1 MVMAVEQYLR
11 AVRSLI
17 DTLEVSVADAL
28 DMARVPDEMR
38 ESVRVRYEEET
49 ELPIRRANVLSGT
62 GGPRP
67 WFQQWDPS
75 TGYYWLRQREYLIDR
90 LGWNQAD
97 VGSLDD
103 ATDRILS
110 HLEDARPSGPAEF
123 DVRGLV
129 MGYVQSGKTANFCA
143 LAAKAADAGYKLVI
157 ILSGL
162 HNSLRLQTQRR
173 IDRALGIDPTG
184 VPEPEPGRR
193 WIALT
198 QRTLHGDFRAGSI
211 DANVLQGNEHVLLIC
226 KKNQSVLRRLT
237 RWMENRAPASLPVL
251 IIDDEADQASINTG
265 GNRPRTQEDSDL
277 APDDLDNPQQTDDE
291 LDPSVING
299 LIRTLVRSFGRVS
312 YVAYTATPFANVLIN
327 HLAIDRE
334 VFQDLYP
341 RDFIVALPHPN
352 GYTGAERLFGR
363 DALPGDYDGLA
374 ALDIIDLVP
383 DHEVDLLTPRG
394 QDVDTYDPVVSP
406 SMRTA
411 FLDFVLATAARI
423 HRAGTDVPATMLVH
437 THHRKPVQNRLGE
450 RLRAFVSEIRQS
462 WRYDRQSIRP
472 ELAARWNSAFRPVIS
487 SLNGTRDTLFE
498 SIEDQVDRF
507 FRDPVPVL
515 VFNSDS
521 TDVLDYEGDPNLK
534 SVVVGGN
541 RLSRGLTLEGLL
553 VSFYVR
559 RTEYFDTLMQMGRW
573 FGYREQYVD
582 LTRIWT
588 TGELSGWFRDLALAE
603 EELRREIARYERE
616 NLTPL
621 DFGPRIRSHPAMMIT
636 AQNKMGSAR
645 AVSQNYS
652 GYMLQ
657 TTAFRLE
664 DRAWLQANLDAARQ
678 LLADIGN
685 SNHPASTASKPVW
698 TDVPWQTVDAF
709 LSRYRFDPRG
719 SHEIGAIRQ
728 YLQVQA
734 RQDEL
739 VKWLI
744 AMPGL
749 VAPDRT
755 LGAEPQLSVRGNPV
769 NRISRTRL
777 RNKPYD
783 IGTLVNPAILD
794 GAPRSGDEE
803 IGLTDEQLAAARAE
817 ALADTDQRGRFPR
830 ALRRQRSPRQGLLL
844 LYPISPA
851 SRPKAGTQSRL
862 PLFDSPDRDGVTVV
876 GIALVFPSSDSAAT
890 IEYVVGSVGSSQGD
904 DQ

>member
-1 MVMAVEQYLR
+1 MVNMVDRYLR

-17 DTLEVSVADAL
+17 DTLQVSLAEAL
-28 DMARVPDEMR
+28 DMARVPAEHRDA
-38 ESVRVRYEEET
+38 VRVRFEEET
-49 ELPIRRANVLSGT
+49 ALPIRRANVLSGT

-110 HLEDARPSGPAEF
+110 HLEDPRPTGPAQF

-157 ILSGL
+157 ILSGI
-162 HNSLRLQTQRR
+162 HNSLRLQTQIR
-173 IDRALGIDPTG
+173 INRALGLDSSG

-193 WIALT
+193 WIGLT
-198 QRTLHGDFRAGSI
+198 TPTLHGDFRAGTI
-211 DANVLQGNEHVLLIC
+211 DANVLQGNEHVLVVC
-226 KKNQSVLRRLT
+226 KKNASVLRRLT
-237 RWMENRAPASLPVL
+237 RWIENRAPASLPVL

-265 GNRPRTQEDSDL
+265 GNRAPVQDDSDL
-277 APDDLDNPQQTDDE
+277 APDDLDDPQQMEDE
-291 LDPSVING
+291 LNPSVING
-299 LIRTLVRSFGRVS
+299 LVRSLIRSFSRVS

-341 RDFIVALPHPN
+341 RDFIVALPRPN
-352 GYTGAERLFGR
+352 NYTGAERLFGR
-363 DALPGDYDGLA
+363 EPLPGEHEGQA
-374 ALDIIDLVP
+374 GLDIIDLIP
-383 DHEVDLLTPRG
+383 DHEADLLTPRG
-394 QDVDTYDPVVSP
+394 QDVVTYDPVIYP

-423 HRAGTDVPATMLVH
+423 HRSGHDVPATMLIH
-437 THHRKPVQNRLGE
+437 THHRKPVQNLLGN
-450 RLRAFVSEIRQS
+450 RLREFVSEIRQL
-462 WRYDRQSIRP
+462 WRYDRQNIRP
-472 ELAARWNSAFRPVIS
+472 ELVERWNTGFRPVIAS
-487 SLNGTRDTLFE
+487 VDINRDIPFDALE
-498 SIEDQVDRF
+498 EHVDRY

-515 VFNSDS
+515 VLNSDS
-521 TDVLDYEGDPNLK
+521 TDVLDYEADPNLK
-534 SVVVGGN
+534 AVVVGGN

-553 VSFYVR
+553 VSFYAR
-559 RTEYFDTLMQMGRW
+559 RTECFDTLMQMGRW
-573 FGYREQYVD
+573 FGYREPYVD

-616 NLTPL
+616 NLTPR

-645 AVSQNYS
+645 IVSQNYS

-657 TTAFRLE
+657 TTAFRLD
-664 DRAWLQANLDAARQ
+664 DRAWLDSNLDAARQ
-678 LLADIGN
+678 LLADIGD
-685 SNHPASTASKPVW
+685 SNHPDSTETRPVW
-698 TDVPWQTVDAF
+698 GDVAWQTVDAF

-719 SHEIGAIRQ
+719 SHEMGAIRQ
-728 YLQVQA
+728 YLQAQA

-739 VKWLI
+739 VEWTI

-749 VAPDRT
+749 AAPDAV
-755 LGAEPQLSVRGNPV
+755 LGTEPLLAVRGTPA

-783 IGTLVNPAILD
+783 IGTLVNPATA
-794 GAPRSGDEE
+794 GAAPGTGDEE
-803 IGLTDEQLAAARAE
+803 IGLNAEQLAAARAGIEE
-817 ALADTDQRGRFPR
+817 AGSFPR
-830 ALRRQRSPRQGLLL
+830 ALRRQRSSRQGLLL
-844 LYPISPA
+844 LYPISPH
-851 SRPKAGTQSRL
+851 SRPRAGTQSRL
-862 PLFDSPDRDGVTVV
+862 PLFDDPDRDGATVV
-876 GIALVFPSSDSAAT
+876 GLALVFPVSDSAAT
-890 IEYVVGSVGSSQGD
+890 IEYVVGSVGAPEGD
-904 DQ
+904 EP

>member
-1 MVMAVEQYLR
+1 MVERYLR

-17 DTLEVSVADAL
+17 DTLAVSLAEAL
-28 DMARVPDEMR
+28 DMARVPEEFR
-38 ESVRVRYEEET
+38 EPVQIRYEEET
-49 ELPIRRANVLSGT
+49 ALPIRRANVLSGT

-97 VGSLDD
+97 IGSLDD

-110 HLEDARPSGPAEF
+110 HLEDPRPTGPEQF

-157 ILSGL
+157 ILSGI

-173 IDRALGIDPTG
+173 INRALGLDPTG

-193 WIALT
+193 WIGLT
-198 QRTLHGDFRAGSI
+198 TPSLHGDFRAGTI
-211 DANVLQGNEHVLLIC
+211 DANVLQGNEHVLLVC
-226 KKNQSVLRRLT
+226 KKNASVLRRLT
-237 RWMENRAPASLPVL
+237 SWIENRAPASLPVL

-265 GNRPRTQEDSDL
+265 GNRPPVEEDSDL
-277 APDDLDNPQQTDDE
+277 TLDDLDNPQQIEDE

-299 LIRTLVRSFGRVS
+299 LIRTIVRSFNRVS
-312 YVAYTATPFANVLIN
+312 YIAYTATPFANVLIN
-327 HLAIDRE
+327 HLAIDRD

-341 RDFIVALPHPN
+341 RDFIVALPRPN

-363 DALPGDYDGLA
+363 EALPGERDRQP
-374 ALDIIDLVP
+374 ALDVIDLVP
-383 DHEVDLLTPRG
+383 EHEADLLTPRG
-394 QDVDTYDPVVSP
+394 QDVDAYDPVIYP

-411 FLDFVLATAARI
+411 FLDFVLATAARV
-423 HRAGTDVPATMLVH
+423 HRAGGDVPATMLIH
-437 THHRKPVQNRLGE
+437 THHRKAVQNRLGAH
-450 RLRAFVSEIRQS
+450 LRTFVSEIRQS
-462 WRYDRQSIRP
+462 WRYDRQAIRP
-472 ELAARWNSAFRPVIS
+472 ELVQRWDNGFRPVIAS
-487 SLNGTRDTLFE
+487 VDINRDTVFDA
-498 SIEDQVDRF
+498 IEEQVDRF

-515 VFNSDS
+515 VLNSDS
-521 TDVLDYEGDPNLK
+521 TDQLDYETDPNLK
-534 SVVVGGN
+534 AVVVGGN
-541 RLSRGLTLEGLL
+541 RLSRGLTLDGLL

-559 RTEYFDTLMQMGRW
+559 RTKYFDTLMQMGRW
-573 FGYREQYVD
+573 FGYHEHYVD

-588 TGELSGWFRDLALAE
+588 TEELSGWFRDLALAE

-616 NLTPL
+616 NLTPI

-645 AVSQNYS
+645 TVSQNYS

-664 DRAWLQANLDAARQ
+664 DRAWLQSNLDASQQ
-678 LLADIGN
+678 LLADVGTP
-685 SNHPASTASKPVW
+685 NHPSSTPSRPVW
-698 TDVPWQTVDAF
+698 SDVPWQTVDSF

-719 SHEIGAIRQ
+719 SHEMGAIRQ
-728 YLQVQA
+728 YLQAQA

-739 VKWLI
+739 VEWI
-744 AMPGL
+744 VAVPGL
-749 VAPDRT
+749 ATPDNQ
-755 LGAEPQLSVRGNPV
+755 LGVEPMLAVSGIPA

-783 IGTLVNPAILD
+783 IGTLVNPATLD
-794 GAPRSGDEE
+794 GTLRSGDEE
-803 IGLTDEQLAAARAE
+803 IGLTDEQLEAARTA
-817 ALADTDQRGRFPR
+817 AHADTDARGRFPR
-830 ALRRQRSPRQGLLL
+830 ALRRERSARQGLLL
-844 LYPISPA
+844 LYPISA
-851 SRPKAGTQSRL
+851 ESRPRAGVQSRL
-862 PLFDSPDRDGVTVV
+862 PLFDDPHRDGLTVV
-876 GIALVFPSSDSAAT
+876 GLAIVFPSSDSAAT
-890 IEYVVGSVGSSQGD
+890 IEYVIGSVGTPQGD

>member
-1 MVMAVEQYLR
+1 MVDRYLR

-17 DTLEVSVADAL
+17 DTLGVPLPDAL
-28 DMARVPDEMR
+28 EMARIPNEMR
-38 ESVRVRYEEET
+38 ELVRVRYEEET
-49 ELPIRRANVLSGT
+49 ALPIRRANILSGT

-75 TGYYWLRQREYLIDR
+75 TGYYWRRQREYLIDR
-90 LGWNQAD
+90 QGWNQAD
-97 VGSLDD
+97 LGSLDD
-103 ATDRILS
+103 ATDQILS
-110 HLEDARPSGPAEF
+110 HLEDPRSSGPAEF

-129 MGYVQSGKTANFCA
+129 MGYVQSGKTVNFCA
-143 LAAKAADAGYKLVI
+143 LSAKAADAGYKLVI
-157 ILSGL
+157 ILSGI

-198 QRTLHGDFRAGSI
+198 QSTLQGDFRSGSI
-211 DANVLQGNEHVLLIC
+211 DANVLQGNEHVLLVC
-226 KKNQSVLRRLT
+226 KKNASVLRRLT
-237 RWMENRAPASLPVL
+237 RWMENRAPMSLPVL
-251 IIDDEADQASINTG
+251 IIDDEADQASINTR
-265 GNRPRTQEDSDL
+265 GNRLPAQEDSDL
-277 APDDLDNPQQTDDE
+277 EPGDLENPQQTEDE

-299 LIRTLVRSFGRVS
+299 LIRTLVRSFRRVS

-334 VFQDLYP
+334 VYQDLYP
-341 RDFIVALPHPN
+341 RDFIVALPRPN
-352 GYTGAERLFGR
+352 EYTGAERLFGR
-363 DALPGDYDGLA
+363 EALPGDHDGLSG
-374 ALDIIDLVP
+374 LNIIDLVP
-383 DHEVDLLTPRG
+383 EHEADLLTPRG
-394 QDVDTYDPVVSP
+394 QDVNTYDPVICP

-423 HRAGTDVPATMLVH
+423 HRAGNDVHATMLIH
-437 THHRKPVQNRLGE
+437 THHRRPVQNRLGE

-462 WRYDRQSIRP
+462 WRYDRQAIRP
-472 ELAARWNSAFRPVIS
+472 ELVERWNSAFRPVIA
-487 SLNGTRDTLFE
+487 SLAAIRDAPFE

-515 VFNSDS
+515 VLNSDS
-521 TDVLDYEGDPNLK
+521 TDVLDYETDPTLK
-534 SVVVGGN
+534 AVVVGGN

-559 RTEYFDTLMQMGRW
+559 RTGYFDTLMQMGRW

-588 TGELSGWFRDLALAE
+588 TEELSGWFRDLALAE
-603 EELRREIARYERE
+603 EELRSEIARYERE

-621 DFGPRIRSHPAMMIT
+621 DFGPRIRSHPVMMIT
-636 AQNKMGSAR
+636 AQNKMGGAR
-645 AVSQNYS
+645 TVSQNYS

-664 DRAWLQANLDAARQ
+664 DHAWLQSNLDAARQ
-678 LLADIGN
+678 LLADIGDP
-685 SNHPASTASKPVW
+685 NHPESTTSKPVW
-698 TDVPWQTVDAF
+698 TDVPWRTVDVF

-728 YLQVQA
+728 YLQEQA
-734 RQDEL
+734 RHNEL
-739 VKWLI
+739 IEWLI
-744 AMPGL
+744 AMPCL
-749 VAPDRT
+749 STPDEK
-755 LGAEPQLSVRGNPV
+755 LGTEPLLSVRGIPA

-783 IGTLVNPAILD
+783 IGTLVNPATLD

-803 IGLTDEQLAAARAE
+803 IGLTDEQLAVARIE
-817 ALADTDQRGRFPR
+817 ALADTELRGRFPR
-830 ALRRQRSPRQGLLL
+830 ALRRNRSARQGLLL

-851 SRPKAGTQSRL
+851 SRPRADTQNRL
-862 PLFDSPDRDGVTVV
+862 PLFDDPECEGVTVV

-890 IEYVVGSVGSSQGD
+890 IEYVVGSVGAPQGD
-904 DQ
+904 NQ

>member
-1 MVMAVEQYLR
+1 MVNMIERYLR

-17 DTLEVSVADAL
+17 DTLGVSLAEAL
-28 DMARVPDEMR
+28 DMARVPVEFR
-38 ESVRVRYEEET
+38 EPVRVRYEEET
-49 ELPIRRANVLSGT
+49 ALPIRRANVLSGT

-103 ATDRILS
+103 ATDQILS
-110 HLEDARPSGPAEF
+110 HLEDPRPTGPAQF

-157 ILSGL
+157 ILSGI
-162 HNSLRLQTQRR
+162 HNSLRLQTQSR
-173 IDRALGIDPTG
+173 INRALGLDPAG

-193 WIALT
+193 WIGLT
-198 QRTLHGDFRAGSI
+198 TPTLHGDFRAGTI
-211 DANVLQGNEHVLLIC
+211 DANVLQGNEHVVLVC
-226 KKNQSVLRRLT
+226 KKNASVLRRLT
-237 RWMENRAPASLPVL
+237 RWIENRAPASLPVL

-265 GNRPRTQEDSDL
+265 GNRSPVQEDSDL
-277 APDDLDNPQQTDDE
+277 APDDLDNPQQVEDE
-291 LDPSVING
+291 LDPSIING
-299 LIRTLVRSFGRVS
+299 LVRTLVRSFSRVS

-341 RDFIVALPHPN
+341 RDFIVALPRPN
-352 GYTGAERLFGR
+352 DYTGAERLFGR
-363 DALPGDYDGLA
+363 EALPGEHDGQA
-374 ALDIIDLVP
+374 GLDIIDLVP
-383 DHEVDLLTPRG
+383 DHEADLLTPRG
-394 QDVDTYDPVVSP
+394 QDVATYDPVIHS

-411 FLDFVLATAARI
+411 FFDFVLATAARI
-423 HRAGTDVPATMLVH
+423 QRTGTDVPATMLIH
-437 THHRKPVQNRLGE
+437 THHRKPVQNLLGG
-450 RLRAFVSEIRQS
+450 RLRAFVSEIRQL

-472 ELAARWNSAFRPVIS
+472 ELVERWDTGFRPVIAS
-487 SLNGTRDTLFE
+487 VDISRDMPFDT
-498 SIEDQVDRF
+498 IEEQVDRF

-515 VFNSDS
+515 VLNSDS
-521 TDVLDYEGDPNLK
+521 TDILDYEADPNLK
-534 SVVVGGN
+534 AVVVGGN

-588 TGELSGWFRDLALAE
+588 TEELSGWFRDLALAE

-616 NLTPL
+616 NLTPR

-645 AVSQNYS
+645 SVSQNYS

-664 DRAWLQANLDAARQ
+664 DRAWLQSNLEAARQ
-678 LLADIGN
+678 LLTEIGDAI
-685 SNHPASTASKPVW
+685 HPTSTSTRPIW
-698 TDVPWQTVDAF
+698 SEVPWQIVDTF

-719 SHEIGAIRQ
+719 SHEMGAIRQ
-728 YLQVQA
+728 YLQAQVG
-734 RQDEL
+734 QDEL
-739 VKWLI
+739 VEWII
-744 AMPGL
+744 AMPCL
-749 VAPDRT
+749 STPDSQ
-755 LGAEPQLSVRGNPV
+755 LGTEPLLAVRGVPA

-783 IGTLVNPAILD
+783 IGTLINPATA
-794 GAPRSGDEE
+794 GAAPGTGDEE
-803 IGLTDEQLAAARAE
+803 IGLTPEQLAAARTGIEE
-817 ALADTDQRGRFPR
+817 AGSFPR
-830 ALRRQRSPRQGLLL
+830 ALRRQRSSRQGLLL
-844 LYPISPA
+844 VYPISPA
-851 SRPKAGTQSRL
+851 SRPRANTQSRL
-862 PLFDSPDRDGVTVV
+862 SLFDDPGSGVTVV
-876 GIALVFPSSDSAAT
+876 GIALVFPVSDSAAT
-890 IEYVVGSVGSSQGD
+890 IEYVVGSVGTPQGD

>member
-1 MVMAVEQYLR
+1 MIERYLR

-17 DTLEVSVADAL
+17 DTLDVSISDAL
-28 DMARVPDEMR
+28 EMARVPGECR
-38 ESVRVRYEEET
+38 EAVRIRYEEET
-49 ELPIRRANVLSGT
+49 ALPIRRANVLSNA

-97 VGSLDD
+97 IGSLDD
-103 ATDRILS
+103 ATDQILS
-110 HLEDARPSGPAEF
+110 HLEDPRSTGSTEF

-143 LAAKAADAGYKLVI
+143 LIAKAADAGYKLVI
-157 ILSGL
+157 ILSGI

-173 IDRALGIDPTG
+173 ISQSLGIDPTG

-193 WIALT
+193 WIGLT
-198 QRTLHGDFRAGSI
+198 TASLHGDFRAGTI
-211 DANVLQGNEHVLLIC
+211 DANVLQGNEHVLVVC
-226 KKNQSVLRRLT
+226 KKNASVLRRLT
-237 RWMENRAPASLPVL
+237 GWIENRAPASLPVL
-251 IIDDEADQASINTG
+251 IIDDEADQASINTR
-265 GNRPRTQEDSDL
+265 GNRPPVQEYTDL
-277 APDDLDNPQQTDDE
+277 APDDFDNPEQVEDE

-299 LIRTLVRSFGRVS
+299 LIRAIVRSFTRVS

-334 VFQDLYP
+334 AFQDLYP
-341 RDFIVALPHPN
+341 RDFIVALPRPN

-363 DALPGDYDGLA
+363 DALPGEHAGPA
-374 ALDIIDLVP
+374 GLDIIELVP
-383 DHEVDLLTPRG
+383 AHEANLLTPRG
-394 QDVDTYDPVVSP
+394 ADVATYDPAVYG
-406 SMRTA
+406 SMRNA
-411 FLDFVLATAARI
+411 FLDFVLAAAARL
-423 HRAGTDVPATMLVH
+423 HRSGEDVPATMLIH
-437 THHRKPVQNRLGE
+437 THHRKAVQNRLGE

-472 ELAARWNSAFRPVIS
+472 ALAERWQDRFQPVIAS
-487 SLNGTRDTLFE
+487 VDIRRDVTFE
-498 SIEDQVDRF
+498 VIEEYVDRF

-515 VFNSDS
+515 VLNSDS
-521 TDVLDYEGDPNLK
+521 FDELDYAADPTLK
-534 SVVVGGN
+534 AVVVGGN

-573 FGYREQYVD
+573 FGYREPYVD

-588 TGELSGWFRDLALAE
+588 TEQLSGWFRDLAMAE

-645 AVSQNYS
+645 TVSQNYS

-664 DRAWLQANLDAARQ
+664 DRVWLQSNLLAARE
-678 LLADIGN
+678 LLADVGDPNDPTSIG
-685 SNHPASTASKPVW
+685 SRPVW
-698 TDVPWQTVDAF
+698 TGVPWQIVDGF
-709 LSRYRFDPRG
+709 FSRYRFDPRG
-719 SHEIGAIRQ
+719 SHEMGAIRQ
-728 YLQVQA
+728 YLQAQA
-734 RQDEL
+734 NQDEL
-739 VKWLI
+739 VEWTI
-744 AMPGL
+744 AMLGL
-749 VAPDRT
+749 SSIDPR
-755 LGAEPQLSVRGNPV
+755 LGTEPELSVRGVPAI
-769 NRISRTRL
+769 RIGRTRL

-783 IGTLVNPAILD
+783 IGSLVNPATAS
-794 GAPRSGDEE
+794 GPARSGDEE
-803 IGLTDEQLAAARAE
+803 IGLTDAQIAAARAGVNE
-817 ALADTDQRGRFPR
+817 STSFPESLRAQRD
-830 ALRRQRSPRQGLLL
+830 PRQGLLL
-844 LYPISPA
+844 LYPISPH
-851 SRPKAGTQSRL
+851 SRPRDAMQNRL
-862 PLFDSPDRDGVTVV
+862 PLFEDPGRDGVTVV
-876 GIALVFPSSDSAAT
+876 GVAIVFPNSDSAAT
-890 IEYVVGSVGSSQGD
+890 IEYVVGSVGTSQGE

>member
-1 MVMAVEQYLR
+1 MVNMVERYLR

-17 DTLEVSVADAL
+17 DTLGVSIGDAFE
-28 DMARVPDEMR
+28 MARVPAEFR
-38 ESVRVRYEEET
+38 EAVRVRYEEET
-49 ELPIRRANVLSGT
+49 ALPIRRANVLSGT

-75 TGYYWLRQREYLIDR
+75 TGYYWRRQREYLIDR

-97 VGSLDD
+97 IGSLDD

-110 HLEDARPSGPAEF
+110 HLEEARPTGPALF

-129 MGYVQSGKTANFCA
+129 MGFVQSGKTANFCA
-143 LAAKAADAGYKLVI
+143 LAAKSADAGYKLVI
-157 ILSGL
+157 ILSGI

-173 IDRALGIDPTG
+173 INRALGLDTTG
-184 VPEPEPGRR
+184 APEPEPGRR
-193 WIALT
+193 WIGLT
-198 QRTLHGDFRAGSI
+198 TPALHGDFRAGTI
-211 DANVLQGNEHVLLIC
+211 DANVLQGNEHVLLVC
-226 KKNQSVLRRLT
+226 KKNASVLRRLT
-237 RWMENRAPASLPVL
+237 RWIENRAPPSLPVL

-265 GNRPRTQEDSDL
+265 GNRRPVQEDSDL
-277 APDDLDNPQQTDDE
+277 APDDLDNPLQVEDE

-299 LIRTLVRSFGRVS
+299 LIRTLVRSFSKVS

-327 HLAIDRE
+327 HLAIDRD

-341 RDFIVALPHPN
+341 RDFIVALPRPN

-363 DALPGDYDGLA
+363 DALPGEHDGQPP
-374 ALDIIDLVP
+374 LDLIDLVP
-383 DHEVDLLTPRG
+383 DHEADLLTPRG
-394 QDVDTYDPVVSP
+394 QDVDTYEPVVYP

-411 FLDFVLATAARI
+411 FLDFVLATAARVQ
-423 HRAGTDVPATMLVH
+423 RSEGDVPATMLIH
-437 THHRKPVQNRLGE
+437 THHRKPIQNRLGE
-450 RLRAFVSEIRQS
+450 HLRGFVSEIRQS
-462 WRYDRQSIRP
+462 WRYDRQAIRP
-472 ELAARWNSAFRPVIS
+472 ELVQRWDSGFRPVIAS
-487 SLNGTRDTLFE
+487 VDINRDVRFE
-498 SIEDQVDRF
+498 TIEEHVDRF

-515 VFNSDS
+515 VLNSDS
-521 TDVLDYEGDPNLK
+521 ADELDYEADPNLK
-534 SVVVGGN
+534 AVVVGGN

-573 FGYREQYVD
+573 FGYREHYVD

-588 TGELSGWFRDLALAE
+588 TEELSGWFRDLALAE

-645 AVSQNYS
+645 TVSQNYS

-664 DRAWLQANLDAARQ
+664 DRAWLQSNLDAAHQ

-685 SNHPASTASKPVW
+685 PNHPSSVQSRPVW
-698 TDVPWQTVDAF
+698 ADVPWQTVDSF

-719 SHEIGAIRQ
+719 SHEMGAIRQ
-728 YLQVQA
+728 YLQAQA

-739 VKWLI
+739 VEWI
-744 AMPGL
+744 VAMPGL
-749 VAPDRT
+749 SAPDDQ
-755 LGAEPQLSVRGNPV
+755 LGTEPLLAVRGVPA

-783 IGTLVNPAILD
+783 IGTLVNPATL
-794 GAPRSGDEE
+794 GGTARSGDEE
-803 IGLTDEQLAAARAE
+803 IGLSDEQVAAARARV
-817 ALADTDQRGRFPR
+817 DQAVSFPR
-830 ALRRQRSPRQGLLL
+830 ALRGQRSSRQGLLL
-844 LYPISPA
+844 LYPISPE
-851 SRPKAGTQSRL
+851 SSPRAGTQSRL
-862 PLFDSPDRDGVTVV
+862 QLFDDPARDGITVV
-876 GIALVFPSSDSAAT
+876 GIAIVFPASDSAAT
-890 IEYVVGSVGSSQGD
+890 IEYVVGTVGTPQGD
-904 DQ
+904 GQ

>member
-1 MVMAVEQYLR
+1 MLERYLR

-17 DTLEVSVADAL
+17 DTLGVALAEAL
-28 DMARVPDEMR
+28 DMARVPEEMR
-38 ESVRVRYEEET
+38 EPVRVRYEEET
-49 ELPIRRANVLSGT
+49 ALPIRRANVLSGT

-67 WFQQWDPS
+67 WFQEWDPS

-103 ATDRILS
+103 ATDRILA
-110 HLEDARPSGPAEF
+110 HLEDPRPNGPAEF

-157 ILSGL
+157 ILSGI

-173 IDRALGIDPTG
+173 INRALGLDPAG
-184 VPEPEPGRR
+184 APEPEPGRR
-193 WIALT
+193 WVGLT
-198 QRTLHGDFRAGSI
+198 HPTLHGDFRAGTI
-211 DANVLQGNEHVLLIC
+211 DANVLQGNEHVVLVC
-226 KKNQSVLRRLT
+226 KKNASVLRRLT
-237 RWMENRAPASLPVL
+237 TWIENRAPATLPVL

-265 GNRPRTQEDSDL
+265 GNRPPAQEDSDL

-299 LIRTLVRSFGRVS
+299 LVRILVRSFGRVS

-327 HLAIDRE
+327 HLAIDRD

-341 RDFIVALPHPN
+341 RDFIVTLPKPN

-363 DALPGDYDGLA
+363 EALPGENDGLA
-374 ALDIIDLVP
+374 PLDIIDLVP
-383 DHEVDLLTPRG
+383 DHEADMLTPRG
-394 QDVDTYDPVVSP
+394 HDVDTYDPVIHP

-423 HRAGTDVPATMLVH
+423 HRAGSDVPATMLIH
-437 THHRKPVQNRLGE
+437 THHRQPVQNLLGE

-462 WRYDRQSIRP
+462 WRYDRPAIRP
-472 ELAARWNSAFRPVIS
+472 ELVGRWDSAFRPVIAS
-487 SLNGTRDTLFE
+487 VDATRDKPFE
-498 SIEDQVDRF
+498 FIEEQVDRF

-515 VFNSDS
+515 VLNSGSQDG
-521 TDVLDYEGDPNLK
+521 LDYEADPNLK
-534 SVVVGGN
+534 AVVVGGN

-559 RTEYFDTLMQMGRW
+559 RTEYFDALMQMGRW

-588 TGELSGWFRDLALAE
+588 TEELSGWFRDLALAE
-603 EELRREIARYERE
+603 EELRREVARYERE

-636 AQNKMGSAR
+636 AENKMGGAR
-645 AVSQNYS
+645 TVSQNYS

-664 DRAWLQANLDAARQ
+664 DRPWLQSNLEASRR
-678 LLADIGN
+678 LITDIGN
-685 SNHPASTASKPVW
+685 PGHPSSTAVCPVW
-698 TDVPWQTVDAF
+698 AEVPWQTVDTF

-719 SHEIGAIRQ
+719 SHEMGAIRQ
-728 YLQVQA
+728 YLQAQA

-739 VKWLI
+739 VEWLI
-744 AMPGL
+744 AVPGL
-749 VAPDRT
+749 ATADRQ
-755 LGAEPQLSVRGNPV
+755 LGTEPLLSVRGTAP

-783 IGTLVNPAILD
+783 IGTLVNPATLD
-794 GAPRSGDEE
+794 GASRSGDEE
-803 IGLTDEQLAAARAE
+803 IGLTDAQLAAARTA
-817 ALADTDQRGRFPR
+817 ARDDTDLRGRFPR
-830 ALRRQRSPRQGLLL
+830 ALRRQRSARQGLLL
-844 LYPISPA
+844 IYPIGPA
-851 SRPKAGTQSRL
+851 SRPRAGVQSRL
-862 PLFDSPDRDGVTVV
+862 ALFEDPANAPTVI
-876 GIALVFPSSDSAAT
+876 GIALVFPASDSAAT
-890 IEYVVGSVGSSQGD
+890 IEYVVGSVGAPEGD
-904 DQ
+904 EQ

>member
-1 MVMAVEQYLR
+1 MLDRYLR
-11 AVRSLI
+11 AVRTLI
-17 DTLEVSVADAL
+17 DTLGVTLADAL
-28 DMARVPDEMR
+28 DMARVPVDLR
-38 ESVRVRYEEET
+38 EQVRIRYEEET
-49 ELPIRRANVLSGT
+49 ALPIRRANVLSGT

-75 TGYYWLRQREYLIDR
+75 TGYYWLRQRQYLIDR

-97 VGSLDD
+97 IGSLDD

-110 HLEDARPSGPAEF
+110 HLEDPRPTGPVEF

-157 ILSGL
+157 ILSGI

-173 IDRALGIDPTG
+173 IDKALGIDPTG

-198 QRTLHGDFRAGSI
+198 QRTPHGDFRAGSI
-211 DANVLQGNEHVLLIC
+211 DANVLQGNEHVILVC
-226 KKNQSVLRRLT
+226 KKNASVLRRLT

-265 GNRPRTQEDSDL
+265 GNRPPIQEETDL
-277 APDDLDNPQQTDDE
+277 APDDLDNPQATEDE

-299 LIRTLVRSFGRVS
+299 LIRTLVRSFRRVS

-327 HLAIDRE
+327 HLAIDRD

-341 RDFIVALPHPN
+341 RDFIAALPRPN

-363 DALPGDYDGLA
+363 EALPGEQDGQPG
-374 ALDIIDLVP
+374 LDIIDLVP
-383 DHEVDLLTPRG
+383 EHEADLLTPRG
-394 QDVDTYDPVVSP
+394 HDVDTYDPVIYA

-423 HRAGTDVPATMLVH
+423 QRAPGDVPATMLIH

-450 RLRAFVSEIRQS
+450 RLRTFVSEVRQS
-462 WRYDRQSIRP
+462 WRYDRASIRP
-472 ELAARWNSAFRPVIS
+472 ELVDRWNTAFRPVIAS
-487 SLNGTRDTLFE
+487 VDMSRDVAFDA
-498 SIEDQVDRF
+498 IEEQVDRF
-507 FRDPVPVL
+507 FRDAVPVL
-515 VFNSDS
+515 VLNSDS
-521 TDVLDYEGDPNLK
+521 TDILDYEADPNLK
-534 SVVVGGN
+534 AVVVGGN

-559 RTEYFDTLMQMGRW
+559 RTEYFDALMQMGRW
-573 FGYREQYVD
+573 FGYRESYVD

-588 TGELSGWFRDLALAE
+588 TEELSGWFRDLALAE
-603 EELRREIARYERE
+603 EELRREIVRYERE

-645 AVSQNYS
+645 IVWQNYS
-652 GYMLQ
+652 EYMLQ
-657 TTAFRLE
+657 STAFRLT
-664 DRAWLQANLDAARQ
+664 DRAWLQANLEAGRQ
-678 LLADIGN
+678 LLADIGTP
-685 SNHPASTASKPVW
+685 NHPTATTTRPVW
-698 TDVPWQTVDAF
+698 SGVPWQTVDAF
-709 LSRYRFDPRG
+709 LARYRFDPRG
-719 SHEIGAIRQ
+719 SHDMNAIRQ
-728 YLQVQA
+728 YLQLQIG
-734 RQDEL
+734 QDEL
-739 VKWLI
+739 IEWVI

-749 VAPDRT
+749 AALDNR
-755 LGAEPQLSVRGNPV
+755 LGSEPLLSVRGMPV

-783 IGTLVNPAILD
+783 IGTLVNPATLG
-794 GAPRSGDEE
+794 GAPGSGDEE
-803 IGLTDEQLAAARAE
+803 VALTADQTAAARAGVDE
-817 ALADTDQRGRFPR
+817 AGSFPR
-830 ALRRQRSPRQGLLL
+830 ALRRQRSPREGVLL
-844 LYPISPA
+844 LYPISPE
-851 SRPKAGTQSRL
+851 SRPRAGTQSRL
-862 PLFDSPDRDGVTVV
+862 PLFDDPARDGLTVL
-876 GIALVFPSSDSAAT
+876 GIALVFPHSVSDVA
-890 IEYVVGSVGSSQGD
+890 IEYVVGSVGGEGGAA
-904 DQ
+904 

>member
-1 MVMAVEQYLR
+1 MVERYLR

-17 DTLEVSVADAL
+17 DTLAVSLPDAL
-28 DMARVPDEMR
+28 DMARVPAKLR
-38 ESVRVRYEEET
+38 ELVRVRYEEET
-49 ELPIRRANVLSGT
+49 ALPIRRANVLSGT

-67 WFQQWDPS
+67 WFQDWDPS

-90 LGWNQAD
+90 LGWNQASI
-97 VGSLDD
+97 GSLDD

-110 HLEDARPSGPAEF
+110 HLEDPRQAGPAQF

-143 LAAKAADAGYKLVI
+143 LAAKAADAGYRLVI
-157 ILSGL
+157 VLSGI

-173 IDRALGIDPTG
+173 INRALGIDPTG

-193 WIALT
+193 WIGLTTPALN
-198 QRTLHGDFRAGSI
+198 GDFRAGTI
-211 DANVLQGNEHVLLIC
+211 DANVLQGNEYVLLVC
-226 KKNQSVLRRLT
+226 KKNASVLRRLT
-237 RWMENRAPASLPVL
+237 RWIENRAPANLPVL

-265 GNRPRTQEDSDL
+265 GNRLPVREDSDL
-277 APDDLDNPQQTDDE
+277 ASDDLDNAEQIEDE
-291 LDPSVING
+291 LDPSVMNG
-299 LIRTLVRSFGRVS
+299 LIRTLVHSFTRVS

-327 HLAIDRE
+327 HLAIDRD

-341 RDFIVALPHPN
+341 RDFIVALPRPN
-352 GYTGAERLFGR
+352 GYTGAEQLFGR
-363 DALPGDYDGLA
+363 EALPGEDDKQA

-383 DHEVDLLTPRG
+383 EHEADLLTPRG
-394 QDVDTYDPVVSP
+394 QDVGTYDPVVYP

-411 FLDFVLATAARI
+411 FLDFVLATAARVD
-423 HRAGTDVPATMLVH
+423 RVGGDVPATMLVH
-437 THHRKPVQNRLGE
+437 THHRKPIQNHLGE
-450 RLRAFVSEIRQS
+450 CLRSFVSEIRQS
-462 WRYDRQSIRP
+462 WRYDRHAIRP
-472 ELAARWNSAFRPVIS
+472 ELVQRWDNRFRPVVASVDI
-487 SLNGTRDTLFE
+487 NRDVSFDV
-498 SIEDQVDRF
+498 IEEHVDRM

-515 VFNSDS
+515 VLNSDS
-521 TDVLDYEGDPNLK
+521 TDQLDYETDPNLK
-534 SVVVGGN
+534 AVVVGGN

-559 RTEYFDTLMQMGRW
+559 RSEYFDTLMQMGRW
-573 FGYREQYVD
+573 FGYREHYVD

-588 TGELSGWFRDLALAE
+588 TEELSGWFRDLALAE

-636 AQNKMGSAR
+636 ARNKLGSAR
-645 AVSQNYS
+645 TVSQNYS

-664 DRAWLQANLDAARQ
+664 DRAWLQSNLDAARQ
-678 LLADIGN
+678 LLADIGDPK
-685 SNHPASTASKPVW
+685 HPSATRSRPVW
-698 TDVPWQTVDAF
+698 ADVPWQTVDIF

-719 SHEIGAIRQ
+719 SHEMGAIRQ
-728 YLQVQA
+728 YLDAQA

-739 VKWLI
+739 VEWII

-749 VAPDRT
+749 TAPDSE
-755 LGAEPQLSVRGNPV
+755 LGTEPQLAAYGVPA

-783 IGTLVNPAILD
+783 IGTLVNPATLG

-803 IGLTDEQLAAARAE
+803 IGLTDDQLAAARAGINR
-817 ALADTDQRGRFPR
+817 AGTFPR

-844 LYPISPA
+844 LYSISPE
-851 SRPKAGTQSRL
+851 SRPRAGTHTRL
-862 PLFDSPDRDGVTVV
+862 PLFDDPANNGLTVV
-876 GIALVFPSSDSAAT
+876 GVALVFPASDSAAI
-890 IEYVVGSVGSSQGD
+890 IEYVVGSVGMSRGD

>member
-1 MVMAVEQYLR
+1 MLDRYLR

-17 DTLEVSVADAL
+17 DTLGVTLAEAL
-28 DMARVPDEMR
+28 EMARVPNEIR
-38 ESVRVRYEEET
+38 ELVHVRYEEET
-49 ELPIRRANVLSGT
+49 TLPVRRAHVLSGI

-75 TGYYWLRQREYLIDR
+75 TGYYWRRQREYLIDR
-90 LGWNQAD
+90 QGWNQAD
-97 VGSLDD
+97 IGSLDD
-103 ATDRILS
+103 ATDRILA
-110 HLEDARPSGPAEF
+110 HLEDPRTSGPAEF

-143 LAAKAADAGYKLVI
+143 LAAKAADAGYMLVI
-157 ILSGL
+157 ILSGI

-198 QRTLHGDFRAGSI
+198 QPTLQGDFRSGSI
-211 DANVLQGNEHVLLIC
+211 DANVLQGNEHVLLVC
-226 KKNQSVLRRLT
+226 KKNASVLRRLT

-265 GNRPRTQEDSDL
+265 GNRLPAQEDSDL
-277 APDDLDNPQQTDDE
+277 ESDDLDNPQQTEDE

-299 LIRTLVRSFGRVS
+299 LIRTLVRSFRRVS

-334 VFQDLYP
+334 VYQDLYP
-341 RDFIVALPHPN
+341 RDFIVALPRPN
-352 GYTGAERLFGR
+352 EYTGAERLFGR
-363 DALPGDYDGLA
+363 EALPGDHDSLSGLN
-374 ALDIIDLVP
+374 IIDLVP
-383 DHEVDLLTPRG
+383 EHDADVLTPRG
-394 QDVDTYDPVVSP
+394 QDVNTYDPVICP

-423 HRAGTDVPATMLVH
+423 YRTGNDVHATMLIH
-437 THHRKPVQNRLGE
+437 THHRRPVQNRLGE
-450 RLRAFVSEIRQS
+450 RLRTFVSEIRQS
-462 WRYDRQSIRP
+462 WRYDRQEIRP
-472 ELAARWNSAFRPVIS
+472 ELVDRWNSAFRPVIA
-487 SLNGTRDTLFE
+487 SLSAMRDAPFE

-515 VFNSDS
+515 VLNSDS
-521 TDVLDYEGDPNLK
+521 SDVLDYEIDPTLK
-534 SVVVGGN
+534 AVVVGGN

-559 RTEYFDTLMQMGRW
+559 RTGYFDTLMQMGRW
-573 FGYREQYVD
+573 FGFREQYVD
-582 LTRIWT
+582 LTKIWT
-588 TGELSGWFRDLALAE
+588 TEELSGWFRDLALAE

-621 DFGPRIRSHPAMMIT
+621 DFGPRIRSHPVMMIT
-636 AQNKMGSAR
+636 AQNKMGGAR
-645 AVSQNYS
+645 TVSQNYS

-664 DRAWLQANLDAARQ
+664 DHTWLQSNLDATRQ
-678 LLADIGN
+678 LLADIGDP
-685 SNHPASTASKPVW
+685 NHPESTTSKPVW
-698 TDVPWQTVDAF
+698 TEIPWQTVDAF

-728 YLQVQA
+728 YLQAQTHHN
-734 RQDEL
+734 EL
-739 VKWLI
+739 IEWLI

-749 VAPDRT
+749 ANPDDN
-755 LGAEPQLSVRGNPV
+755 LGTEPLLSVRGVPA

-783 IGTLVNPAILD
+783 IGTLINPATLE
-794 GAPRSGDEE
+794 GPPRSGDEE
-803 IGLTDEQLAAARAE
+803 IGLTDEQLINARIE
-817 ALADTDQRGRFPR
+817 AQADTDLRGRFPR
-830 ALRRQRSPRQGLLL
+830 ALRRKRSPRQGLLL

-851 SRPKAGTQSRL
+851 SRPRADNQNRQ
-862 PLFDSPDRDGVTVV
+862 PLFDDPENQGVTVV

-890 IEYVVGSVGSSQGD
+890 IEYVVGSVGSPQGER
-904 DQ
+904 

>member
-1 MVMAVEQYLR
+1 MVDRYLR

-17 DTLEVSVADAL
+17 DTLGVPLPDAL
-28 DMARVPDEMR
+28 EMARIPNEMR
-38 ESVRVRYEEET
+38 ELVRVRYEEET
-49 ELPIRRANVLSGT
+49 VLPIRRANILSGT
-62 GGPRP
+62 SGPRP

-75 TGYYWLRQREYLIDR
+75 TGYYWRRQREYLIDR
-90 LGWNQAD
+90 QGWNQAD
-97 VGSLDD
+97 LGSLDD
-103 ATDRILS
+103 ATDQILS
-110 HLEDARPSGPAEF
+110 HLEDPRSSGPAEF
-123 DVRGLV
+123 DIRGLV
-129 MGYVQSGKTANFCA
+129 MGYVQSGKTVNFCA
-143 LAAKAADAGYKLVI
+143 LTAKAADAGYKLVI
-157 ILSGL
+157 ILSGI

-198 QRTLHGDFRAGSI
+198 QSTLQGDFRSGSI
-211 DANVLQGNEHVLLIC
+211 DANVLQGNEHVLLVC
-226 KKNQSVLRRLT
+226 KKNASVLRRLT
-237 RWMENRAPASLPVL
+237 RWMENRAPMSLPVL
-251 IIDDEADQASINTG
+251 IIDDEADQASINTR
-265 GNRPRTQEDSDL
+265 GNRLPAQEDSDL
-277 APDDLDNPQQTDDE
+277 DPGDLENPQQTEDE

-299 LIRTLVRSFGRVS
+299 LIRTLVRSFRRVS

-334 VFQDLYP
+334 VYQDLYP
-341 RDFIVALPHPN
+341 RDFIVALPRPN
-352 GYTGAERLFGR
+352 EYTGAERLFGR
-363 DALPGDYDGLA
+363 EALPGDHDGLSG
-374 ALDIIDLVP
+374 LNIIDLVP
-383 DHEVDLLTPRG
+383 EHEADLLTPRG
-394 QDVDTYDPVVSP
+394 QDVNTYDPVICP

-423 HRAGTDVPATMLVH
+423 HRAGNDVHATMLIH
-437 THHRKPVQNRLGE
+437 THHRRPVQNRLGE

-462 WRYDRQSIRP
+462 WRYDRQAIRP
-472 ELAARWNSAFRPVIS
+472 ELVERWNSAFRTVIA
-487 SLNGTRDTLFE
+487 SLAAIRDAPFE

-507 FRDPVPVL
+507 FRDPVQVL
-515 VFNSDS
+515 VLNSDS
-521 TDVLDYEGDPNLK
+521 TDVLDYETDPTLK
-534 SVVVGGN
+534 AVVVGGN

-559 RTEYFDTLMQMGRW
+559 RTGYFDTLMQMGRW

-588 TGELSGWFRDLALAE
+588 TEELSGWFRDLALAE

-621 DFGPRIRSHPAMMIT
+621 DFGPRIRSHPVMMIT
-636 AQNKMGSAR
+636 AQNKMGGAR
-645 AVSQNYS
+645 TVSQNYS

-664 DRAWLQANLDAARQ
+664 DHAWLQSNLDAARQ
-678 LLADIGN
+678 LLADIGDP
-685 SNHPASTASKPVW
+685 NHPESTTSKPVW
-698 TDVPWQTVDAF
+698 TDVPWRTVDVF

-728 YLQVQA
+728 YLQEQA
-734 RQDEL
+734 RHNEL
-739 VKWLI
+739 IEWLI
-744 AMPGL
+744 AMPCL
-749 VAPDRT
+749 STPDEK
-755 LGAEPQLSVRGNPV
+755 LGTEPLLSVRGIPA

-783 IGTLVNPAILD
+783 IGTLVNPATLD

-803 IGLTDEQLAAARAE
+803 IGLTDEQLAVARIE
-817 ALADTDQRGRFPR
+817 ALADTELRGRFPR
-830 ALRRQRSPRQGLLL
+830 ALRRNRSARQGLLL

-851 SRPKAGTQSRL
+851 SRPRADTQNRL
-862 PLFDSPDRDGVTVV
+862 PLFDGPECEGVTVV
-876 GIALVFPSSDSAAT
+876 GISLVFPSSDSAAT
-890 IEYVVGSVGSSQGD
+890 IEYVVGSVGAPQGD